1 MEALIGLLFFP
12 WINITMELKL
22 EVIRGKRINDQ
33 LEEILTERSTVQ
45 NLDQNIQ
52 GFLPTTTK
60 RQHATQPLTVKE
72 MMYLP
77 YVGTKNLNVNALV
90 HSPPNHHAQANKNE
104 TDYTTAV
111 IFNNVEYEEESTDT
125 NISFVAKDGKEY
137 HMQPIDLATNTVR
150 VNCNCLDFYWRF
162 KSYNAKDTSLAGRA
176 PPAYKPVSNRGP
188 SNIKRVPGLCKHLLQ
203 TIEALKQA
211 KMVT

>member
-1 MEALIGLLFFP
+1 
-12 WINITMELKL
+12 MELKF
-22 EVIRGKRINDQ
+22 EIIRGKRINDQ
-33 LEEILTERSTVQ
+33 LEELEMVTERSTVQ

-52 GFLPTTTK
+52 GFLPMTTK

-72 MMYLP
+72 MVYLP

-104 TDYTTAV
+104 ADYNTSL
-111 IFNNVEYEEESTDT
+111 IFNNVEFENESTET
-125 NISFVAKDGKEY
+125 NITFVAKDGKEY
-137 HMQPIDLATNTVR
+137 SMQPIDLSKNTVR

-176 PPAYKPVSNRGP
+176 PPAYQKAPGSTRGP

-203 TIEALKQA
+203 TVEALKQA

>member
-1 MEALIGLLFFP
+1 
-12 WINITMELKL
+12 MELKF
-22 EVIRGKRINDQ
+22 EIIRGKRINDQ
-33 LEEILTERSTVQ
+33 LEMVMEHSTIKA
-45 NLDQNIQ
+45 LDQNTQ
-52 GFLPTTTK
+52 GFLPMTTK

-72 MMYLP
+72 MVYLP
-77 YVGTKNLNVNALV
+77 YIGTKNLNVAATV

-104 TDYTTAV
+104 TDYTTSI
-111 IFNNVEYEEESTDT
+111 IFNKVEYEEESTDT

-137 HMQPIDLATNTVR
+137 HMVPINLAENTVR

-176 PPAYKPVSNRGP
+176 PPPYKRVSNRGP
-188 SNIKRVPGLCKHLLQ
+188 SNIKKVPGLCKHLLQ